1 MFPFSVGKKKEET
14 KKVYI
19 PVDIVLRYS
28 AQGLSEPDIIA
39 RLEEQG
45 FAPDY
50 IDKALRIALKEKVI
64 SGAPPTPMEMA
75 EGTLL
80 EAPAPTLFG
89 AMENPIGPAPMD
101 EVTRRPM
108 PIGYPPERVVQ
119 NQQGFSQQFP
129 QQFEQT
135 QQQFQGR
142 SQEKME
148 TQPATEITVEEIIEA
163 IIAER
168 WKDFEARLETFEK
181 RDIQL
186 HNEIEGLS
194 KRIASFENVLQERE
208 KTMLSKM
215 DEFGESMTGIEG
227 RIGSIERVFKDFLP
241 ELTTN
246 IRTMSDLVERMKKE
260 KESN

>member
-1 MFPFSVGKKKEET
+1 MFPFSIGKKKEET

-45 FAPDY
+45 FAPDH

-64 SGAPPTPMEMA
+64 SGAPPTPMDMS
-75 EGTLL
+75 EGTPL
-80 EAPAPTLFG
+80 EAPAPTPFG
-89 AMENPIGPAPMD
+89 EMETPIGPSPIG

-108 PIGYPPERVVQ
+108 PMGYPPERVVQ
-119 NQQGFSQQFP
+119 SQQDF
-129 QQFEQT
+129 
-135 QQQFQGR
+135 QQQFQN
-142 SQEKME
+142 QMQQFQQQPQQKIE

-163 IIAER
+163 IVAER
-168 WKDFEARLETFEK
+168 WKDLETRLESFDK
-181 RDIQL
+181 KDIQL

-194 KRIASFENVLQERE
+194 KRIAGFENILQEKE
-208 KTMLSKM
+208 KTMLNKL

>member
-1 MFPFSVGKKKEET
+1 MGKKKEET

-45 FAPDY
+45 FAPDH

-64 SGAPPTPMEMA
+64 SGAPPTPMDVA
-75 EGTLL
+75 EGAPL
-80 EAPAPTLFG
+80 EAPAPTPFG
-89 AMENPIGPAPMD
+89 AMETPIGPAPMD

-119 NQQGFSQQFP
+119 SQQDF
-129 QQFEQT
+129 
-135 QQQFQGR
+135 QQFQN
-142 SQEKME
+142 QMQQFQQQPQQKIE

-168 WKDFEARLETFEK
+168 WKDFEARLESFDK
-181 RDIQL
+181 RDMQL

-194 KRIASFENVLQERE
+194 KRIAGFENVLQEKE
-208 KTMLSKM
+208 KTMLSKL

>member
-75 EGTLL
+75 EGTFL
-80 EAPAPTLFG
+80 EAPAPTPFG
-89 AMENPIGPAPMD
+89 AMETPTGPVPIG

-119 NQQGFSQQFP
+119 GQQDFP
-129 QQFEQT
+129 QQLQDQM

-142 SQEKME
+142 SQEKTE

-168 WKDFEARLETFEK
+168 WKDFETRLETFEK

-186 HNEIEGLS
+186 HNEIEALS
-194 KRIASFENVLQERE
+194 KRIASFENVLQEKE
-208 KTMLSKM
+208 KTMISKL